1 MDFGVSS
8 RKEFMKR
15 IVFLCLVFLK
25 ITGCASYM
33 EELKEKKKR
42 EKIFGL
48 DRVTTSQPSDIA
60 KEFMLSNPNIKK
72 QCHPWKTNGNELVQ
86 AHCIWTIQGT
96 ASWKRKGNIG
106 GAN

>member
-1 MDFGVSS
+1 
-8 RKEFMKR
+8 MKR
-15 IVFLCLVFLK
+15 IALLCLVLFK

-48 DRVTTSQPSDIA
+48 DHAANSQPSDID

-72 QCHPWKTNGNELVQ
+72 LCHPWKTNGNELVE
-86 AHCIWTIQGT
+86 AHCVWTIQGA
-96 ASWKRKGNIG
+96 ASWKRKNTVG
-106 GAN
+106 GTK

>member
-1 MDFGVSS
+1 
-8 RKEFMKR
+8 MKR
-15 IVFLCLVFLK
+15 IVFLCLVVFK

-48 DRVTTSQPSDIA
+48 YRTTASQLSDVD

-72 QCHPWKTNGNELVQ
+72 QCHPWKTNGNELIE
-86 AHCIWTIQGT
+86 AHCVWTIQGT
-96 ASWKRKGNIG
+96 ASWKRKNNIG